1 MIVIHI
7 LDTQIKRS
15 FAVMKGYTSF
25 IWVYQKTR
33 NHKVKVR
40 KQQDVEKIKGKVKR
54 VTYHYKS
61 PITDKFQITLEFKSN
76 PDSDKIKQE
85 VKEILKGEFLKN
97 FIESS
102 GQSRDLA
109 LSSPPHLDKEET
121 RE

>member
-1 MIVIHI
+1 
-7 LDTQIKRS
+7 
-15 FAVMKGYTSF
+15 MKGNTSF

-40 KQQDVEKIKGKVKR
+40 KQQDVEKIKGKVKK

-61 PITDKFQITLEFKSN
+61 PNTGKFQITLEFKNN
-76 PDSDKIKQE
+76 PDSNKIKQE
-85 VKEILKGEFLKN
+85 VKEMLKGEFLNN

-102 GQSRDLA
+102 GQIRDLA
-109 LSSPPHLDKEET
+109 LSSPTHLDKEET